1 MRTGKAQIHS
11 RLADI
16 EYMDVFVAR
25 QAIFDRNL
33 KIHGYEL
40 LFRSRQVDAFDGSDA
55 DMATL
60 QVIANV
66 FLSIGADKMLGGGRA
81 FVNCPQSLCIGGQP
95 TTSTR

>member
-1 MRTGKAQIHS
+1 
-11 RLADI
+11 
-16 EYMDVFVAR
+16 MDVFVAR

-40 LFRSRQVDAFDGSDA
+40 LFRSRQVDSFDGSDG

-66 FLSIGADKMLGGGRA
+66 FLSIGADKMLGGGQA
-81 FVNCPQSLCIGGQP
+81 FVTALNRCLQ
-95 TTSTR
+95 TSA